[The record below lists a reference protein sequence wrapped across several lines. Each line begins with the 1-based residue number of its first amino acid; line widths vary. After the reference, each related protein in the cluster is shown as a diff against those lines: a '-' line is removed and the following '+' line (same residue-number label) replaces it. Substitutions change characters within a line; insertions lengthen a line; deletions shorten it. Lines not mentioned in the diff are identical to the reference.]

1 MVSASILSGGVM
13 VNVGYDLRYEYI
25 DVIFARAEV
34 FKADTI
40 PTGPNEAF
48 LLRLAS
54 VTKT

>member
-34 FKADTI
+34 FEADTI
-40 PTGPNEAF
+40 PTGPNEAL

>member
-25 DVIFARAEV
+25 DVTFSRAEV
-34 FKADTI
+34 FEADTI
-40 PTGPNEAF
+40 PTGPNEAL